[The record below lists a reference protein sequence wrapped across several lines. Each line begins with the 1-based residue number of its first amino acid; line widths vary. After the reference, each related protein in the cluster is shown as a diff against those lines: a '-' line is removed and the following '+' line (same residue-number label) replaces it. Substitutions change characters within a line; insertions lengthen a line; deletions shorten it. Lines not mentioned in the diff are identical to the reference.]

1 MKYFYFLFIFFL
13 TSCIEIIDDLK
24 INNDGS
30 GTFKY
35 TLNLSSSKIK
45 VKSILS
51 LDSLYGEKIPKEN
64 NIKQKIT
71 ELKNKLKQQ
80 EGITNVIVTEDY
92 VNYIFKVQIDFLN
105 VENLEKGLKN
115 VFSQNENNQQDWIS
129 FKNKTLLKR
138 VPIFYLDEIK
148 KFGEK
153 EIDKLKTGTQ
163 TSITRLESKID
174 TFENDLSIRSK
185 SNMSLMIKTTPD
197 MLLMNKSI
205 LDNKIILEK

>member
-153 EIDKLKTGTQ
+153 EIDKLKTGT
-163 TSITRLESKID
+163 
-174 TFENDLSIRSK
+174 
-185 SNMSLMIKTTPD
+185 
-197 MLLMNKSI
+197 
-205 LDNKIILEK
+205 